1 MVKFVIT
8 VCLLV
13 LCKNADGA
21 CTFPSDLTGTWVT
34 STMGTITFTTSQ
46 VTIPSVYT
54 YGNLI
59 FDCDTL
65 DGTQYLLR
73 STTTVTVLGN
83 QLDVVTCFNDVTM
96 LTTSVKYKLQHAT
109 AALNDASGWRIKV
122 LPTGTSLVA
131 STLCDASTPYAIGTQ
146 DILIKDG
153 SASSAYIQCPDAL
166 LGTFSYTYDAGSGD
180 VCSGGSYLDVC
191 TDLTAMTFDLSIC
204 SQKVAYSSGGVVNCV
219 YSQTDTSTDTT
230 YVAVYNNDTT
240 TDESTT
246 YRYTCLA
253 VSATG
258 AVVNVSQSARICQSD
273 QNATYVATGA
283 TLQLTSNQTCV
294 PENITTTT
302 TAPTTTAAPLTG
314 NTTGI
319 AVGVSFAIIML
330 VLLVVLFLFLFCGKK
345 RMRLYKSICGG
356 KCVVCCSETHECM
369 QFSLLKCCGCLS
381 WTKMILLRCYEC
393 CCPECSQGRVEP
405 SGGDVESGIV
415 VTVTPPA
422 DEKKDSFMPLPP
434 SVEEVG
440 PVDSQGNPR
449 RLPPLE
455 PNKTSPMTVI
465 EEEPDEMP
473 GSPTK
478 LPAISPR
485 SDEAEPS
492 QDASDGKMEPEEKV
506 DELKPDEE
514 LVAVAGEQVQ
524 GQETKPDEELVAVA
538 GEQVQGQETEG
549 EVTQVKELTNV
560 QEPVVKD
567 DPTANEGEVVQPVN
581 EPENTPVESGPT
593 PVPPETAPEQPETA
607 PEQPE
612 TAPDQPETA
621 PPTETA
627 PSGDQ
632 PETPAETTT
641 AEPTQQTTAARELD
655 LQPVEHSTPR
665 D

>member
-8 VCLLV
+8 VCLL
-13 LCKNADGA
+13 LFCANADGA

-34 STMGTITFTTSQ
+34 STMGTITFTTFQ

-83 QLDVVTCFNDVTM
+83 QLDVVTCFNDITM
-96 LTTSVKYKLQHAT
+96 LTTGVKYKLQHAT
-109 AALNDASGWRIKV
+109 AALNDASGWRLKV
-122 LPTGTSLVA
+122 LPTGSSLAA
-131 STLCDASTPYAIGTQ
+131 STLCDESTPYAIGTQ

-153 SASSAYIQCPDAL
+153 SASSAFIQCPDAL

-180 VCSGGSYLDVC
+180 VCSSGSYLDVC
-191 TDLTAMTFDLSIC
+191 TDITTMTFDLSIC
-204 SQKVAYSSGGVVNCV
+204 SQTVAYSSGGVVNCV

-230 YVAVYNNDTT
+230 YVAVYNNDNT

-258 AVVNVSQSARICQSD
+258 AVVNVSQSARVCQSD

-283 TLQLTSNQTCV
+283 TLQLTSNYTCV
-294 PENITTTT
+294 PSDTTT
-302 TAPTTTAAPLTG
+302 TAPTTTTAAPLTG

-345 RMRLYKSICGG
+345 RMKLYKSICGG

-455 PNKTSPMTVI
+455 ANKTSPMSVI
-465 EEEPDEMP
+465 EEEPDDTP
-473 GSPTK
+473 SSPTK
-478 LPAISPR
+478 PPAISPR
-485 SDEAEPS
+485 SDEPEPP
-492 QDASDGKMEPEEKV
+492 QDASDGKMQPEEKV
-506 DELKPDEE
+506 EELKPDEH
-514 LVAVAGEQVQ
+514 LVAVAGEESQ
-524 GQETKPDEELVAVA
+524 GQESEV
-538 GEQVQGQETEG
+538 
-549 EVTQVKELTNV
+549 EVTKVKELTSV
-560 QEPVVKD
+560 EEGGMVKND
-567 DPTANEGEVVQPVN
+567 STVDGGKVAQSANEE
-581 EPENTPVESGPT
+581 EITPSESGPT
-593 PVPPETAPEQPETA
+593 PVPPETT
-607 PEQPE
+607 
-612 TAPDQPETA
+612 PDQPETA
-621 PPTETA
+621 PPAETA
-627 PSGDQ
+627 QSDQ
-632 PETPAETTT
+632 PETPSDTTT
-641 AEPTQQTTAARELD
+641 AQPTQQTTAARELD
-655 LQPVEHSTPR
+655 LKPVEHSTPR